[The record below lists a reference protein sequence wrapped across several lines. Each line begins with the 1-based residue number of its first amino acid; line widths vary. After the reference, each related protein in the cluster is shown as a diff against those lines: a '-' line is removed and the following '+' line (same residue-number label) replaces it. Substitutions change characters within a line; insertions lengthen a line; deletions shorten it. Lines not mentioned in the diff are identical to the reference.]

1 MSMRPIESMEV
12 LQRLVNGGAV
22 DTERLVEA
30 AKTAL
35 CALDE
40 LVKEDQK
47 RLTEDKTCG
56 SCQYWERDY
65 SSKAG
70 GWCPFPVRRSTRN
83 NKYIRQ
89 SAKACLKYKQQRL
102 L

>member
-1 MSMRPIESMEV
+1 MSMSPIEAMEV
-12 LQRLVNGGAV
+12 LQRLVNGGVV
-22 DTERLVEA
+22 DTEQLVEA

-40 LVKEDQK
+40 LVKEGQK
-47 RLTEDKTCG
+47 RLVEDKTCG

-70 GWCPFPVRRSTRN
+70 GWCPFPVRGSHRN

-89 SAKACLKYKQQRL
+89 SAKACLKYKEKRL